1 MKIILSRKGFD
12 SSSGGCPSPLFPDG
26 QLYSLPIPD
35 AAAAVRYCDLAPA
48 GIASKGL
55 VSQLT
60 GRRHASR
67 LGAHLDPDLRASA
80 LPRPEGWRPSLGQ
93 AGSAQGHLR
102 NQLVGAGDLFLFFG
116 LFRPVERF
124 RGRWQFRRAEPAR
137 HVLWGWLQV
146 DRVCPV
152 AELTATERLWLAGHP
167 HLQQQLTNN
176 TLYVGRRQL
185 VVNGVR
191 QNAAG
196 AGVFT
201 HFAGSLQLS
210 DPDCVSPRQ
219 WRLPAGF
226 YPDNDLPPLSYHHNP
241 GVWRRQGGHCYLHSA
256 ARGQEFVLQA
266 DYYPRVL
273 SWACQLI
280 GQSGCDSF
288 TV

>member
-35 AAAAVRYCDLAPA
+35 AAAAVRYCDLTPA
-48 GIASKGL
+48 GVASEGL

-80 LPRPEGWRPSLGQ
+80 LPRAGGWRPSLGQ

-116 LFRPVERF
+116 LFRPVERY
-124 RGRWQFRRAEPAR
+124 RRRWQFRRAAPAR
-137 HVLWGWLQV
+137 HLLWGWLQV
-146 DRVCPV
+146 EKVCPV
-152 AELTATERLWLAGHP
+152 PELTAAEHSWLAGHP
-167 HLQQQLTNN
+167 HLLQQLTNN
-176 TLYVGRRQL
+176 TLYVGCRQL
-185 VVNGVR
+185 TVGGECKST
-191 QNAAG
+191 AG

-201 HFAGSLQLS
+201 HFSESLQLS
-210 DPDCVSPRQ
+210 DPDSVSPRQ

-226 YPDNDLPPLSYHHNP
+226 CPDEGLPPLSYHDNP
-241 GVWRRQGGHCYLHSA
+241 AVWRRQGEHCYLQSA

-266 DYYPRVL
+266 DYYPEVVT
-273 SWACQLI
+273 WACQLI
-280 GQSGCDSF
+280 EELGCDSF
-288 TV
+288 AL